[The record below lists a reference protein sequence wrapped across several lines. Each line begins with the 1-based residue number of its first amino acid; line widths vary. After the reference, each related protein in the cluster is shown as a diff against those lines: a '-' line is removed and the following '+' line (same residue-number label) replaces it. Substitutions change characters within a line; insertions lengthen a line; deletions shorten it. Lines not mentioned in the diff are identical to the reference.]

1 MILINITLYLYH
13 WVVFK
18 LKKLNTTTKKV
29 TKKAIS
35 KKKIKYDSYDS
46 NEERRERRNKPLTI
60 FSIFALGVLLL
71 VSTYA
76 WFSTSLN
83 VQVRTFNMV
92 VTRNSGLTI
101 SLDAINYDSYVDISK
116 VILIDDLKNL
126 YPNNLSQ
133 WANNG
138 MIPVSSPGITDP
150 NSYFFDLYGSGGV
163 RYKNSRRQEDGF
175 VSTVKMREDARRE
188 YNSYIAF
195 DLFLRNDTGSPISDN
210 LYLDAGTGITM
221 TDEEST
227 SEEMTGL
234 VNSARIG
241 FVKVASV
248 PLNTDPSIVQNLQC
262 NNDCKSAIYEPNDRL
277 HTVLSIE
284 RALKYGL
291 HLEDGVSF
299 PTYAY
304 KRAGGPFYV
313 KDTISG
319 AANLNMDYFQLQE
332 TITDDTYENTPLFE
346 LPNGV
351 TKVRVYVWLEGQD
364 IDSLET
370 DSEGT
375 DITITINFIKDTRG
389 YDSFNYQ

>member
-1 MILINITLYLYH
+1 M
-13 WVVFK
+13 K
-18 LKKLNTTTKKV
+18 NTTTKEKKNTKV
-29 TKKAIS
+29 NN
-35 KKKIKYDSYDS
+35 KIIDESIKD
-46 NEERRERRNKPLTI
+46 EKRERRNKPLTI
-60 FSIFALGVLLL
+60 FSIFALGLLL
-71 VSTYA
+71 IMSTYA

-83 VQVRTFNMV
+83 VQVKTFNMV

-126 YPNNLSQ
+126 YPTNLSQ

-138 MIPVSSPGITDP
+138 LTPVSSPGIINP
-150 NSYFFDLYGSGGV
+150 NSYFFDIYASSGV
-163 RYKNSRRQEDGF
+163 RYKNSKRQEDGF
-175 VSTVKMREDARRE
+175 VTTIKVKEDVIRE

-210 LYLDAGTGITM
+210 LYLDLGTGIEIGN
-221 TDEEST
+221 DDAT
-227 SEEMTGL
+227 SEEISGL
-234 VNSARIG
+234 INSSRIG

-248 PLNTDPSIVQNLQC
+248 PLNTDSTTVQNLQC
-262 NNDCKSAIYEPNDRL
+262 NNDCKSVIYEPNNKL
-277 HTVLSIE
+277 HTDLSIE

-304 KRAGGPFYV
+304 KKAGGPFYL

-319 AANLNMDYFQLQE
+319 AANLDYEYFQEQE
-332 TITDDTYENTPLFE
+332 TINDDNISDTPLFE
-346 LPNGV
+346 IPNGI

-370 DSEGT
+370 NSEGS
-375 DITITINFIKDTRG
+375 DINITINFIKDTRG
-389 YDSFNYQ
+389 YDSFNN

>member
-1 MILINITLYLYH
+1 M
-13 WVVFK
+13 K
-18 LKKLNTTTKKV
+18 NTTIKKKTSTKKNV
-29 TKKAIS
+29 VDES
-35 KKKIKYDSYDS
+35 VR
-46 NEERRERRNKPLTI
+46 EERRERRNKPLTI
-60 FSIFALGVLLL
+60 FSIFALGLLL
-71 VSTYA
+71 MVSTYA

-138 MIPVSSPGITDP
+138 LVPVSSPGITNP
-150 NSYFFDLYGSGGV
+150 NSYFFDLYGSSGV
-163 RYKNSRRQEDGF
+163 RYKNSRHQEDGF
-175 VSTVKMREDARRE
+175 VTTVKMREDAIRE

-210 LYLDAGTGITM
+210 LYLDSGSGIM
-221 TDEEST
+221 MADAEAT

-248 PLNTDPSIVQNLQC
+248 PLNTDPITVQNLQC
-262 NNDCKSAIYEPNDRL
+262 NNDCKSVIYEPNDKL
-277 HTVLSIE
+277 HTDMSIE

-304 KRAGGPFYV
+304 KQAGGPFYLKNTV
-313 KDTISG
+313 SG
-319 AANLNMDYFQLQE
+319 ASNLDLNYFQLQE
-332 TITDDTYENTPLFE
+332 TINDDTYSNEPLFE
-346 LPNGV
+346 IPNGI

-370 DSEGT
+370 NSEGT

-389 YDSFNYQ
+389 YDSFNYH